1 MAVGRRLLAAVL
13 AIVSGA
19 VAWAGPSAAGPLE
32 GIRTWAVYYGA
43 APEVARDL
51 SRFDA
56 VVLDPARHPPLEGVK
71 RHGALLLMYVS
82 LGEVNIHHAAYPP
95 IAREPWVLAANPHW
109 PEARQLD
116 PRAPGY
122 ERWLLDQVV
131 PAALAGPVNGL
142 FLDTADTSI
151 ELERAEPARFRG
163 AADALGRVL
172 EALHRAHPRAIL
184 VLNGGL
190 PLVERSR
197 GLLSGVA
204 VESVFSDYDLKR
216 GRYRPRPAAEA
227 RDRLAA
233 LRRIAGL
240 GLPVLALE
248 YAPPE
253 DPLWVERLIR
263 DSRAAGLVP
272 YVSTIGLDQ
281 VFTSTLPR

>member
-1 MAVGRRLLAAVL
+1 MAVGRRLLATVL
-13 AIVSGA
+13 AIASGGA
-19 VAWAGPSAAGPLE
+19 AEAGPSAARPLE

-43 APEVARDL
+43 APEAVRDL

-56 VVLDPARHPPLEGVK
+56 VVLDPARHPPLDGVK
-71 RHGALLLMYVS
+71 RYGALLLMYVS
-82 LGEVNIHHAAYPP
+82 LGEVNIHHPAYPP
-95 IAREPWVLAANPHW
+95 IAHEPWVLAANPYW

-116 PRAPGY
+116 PRAPAY

-172 EALHRAHPRAIL
+172 EVLHRAHPRAIL

-197 GLLSGVA
+197 GVLSGVA
-204 VESVFSDYDLKR
+204 VESVFTDYDFKR
-216 GRYRPRPAAEA
+216 GRYRERPVAEV
-227 RDRLAA
+227 RERLAA
-233 LRRIAGL
+233 LRSIAGL
-240 GLPVLALE
+240 GMPVLALE
-248 YAPPE
+248 YAPPG
-253 DPLWVERLIR
+253 DARWVKRLIR
-263 DSRAAGLVP
+263 DSRAAGFVP